1 MVITD
6 EIIAEAKRKYPI
18 GTIVNSLGGSGHNT
32 IRHHDFFMVDNSRM
46 LRATDECLLLNSSG
60 TWAAIVKKATKK
72 SYSIW

>member
-32 IRHHDFFMVDNSRM
+32 IRHHDFFIVDNEI
-46 LRATDECLLLNSSG
+46 LRATNECLLLNPYG
-60 TWAAIVKKATKK
+60 TWATIVKK